1 MTMNKK
7 HTELRQLESGE
18 TPKITK
24 DKDPEGYPVNEF
36 GEIYDL
42 CPAGYWREPMIDHMD
57 VEENKKYAK
66 RYEMTLQEWQES
78 EHLKILL
85 GCLEGEEHEVLYS

>member
-7 HTELRQLESGE
+7 HKELRQLESGE

-24 DKDPEGYPVNEF
+24 DKNEDEQPINEF

-42 CPAGYWREPMIDHMD
+42 CPAGYWREPMIDFKD

-66 RYEMTLQEWQES
+66 RYGMTLQEWDES

-85 GCLEGEEHEVLYS
+85 GCLEGEDHEVLYS